1 MEMERLETDLTSN
14 VRPKFRKNVRNQ
26 MRDYCDFS
34 TG

>member
-1 MEMERLETDLTSN
+1 MERLETDSASK
-14 VRPKFRKNVRNQ
+14 VHPKLCKDIQLQ

>member
-1 MEMERLETDLTSN
+1 MEMERLETDLASN
-14 VRPKFRKNVRNQ
+14 VHPKFRKNVRTR